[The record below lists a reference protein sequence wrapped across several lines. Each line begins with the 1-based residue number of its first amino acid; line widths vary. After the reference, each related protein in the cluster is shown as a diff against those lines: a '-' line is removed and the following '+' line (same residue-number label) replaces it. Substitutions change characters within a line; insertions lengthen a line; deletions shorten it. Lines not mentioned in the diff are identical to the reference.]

1 MDKKMIREFIVAY
14 SRVFFIQ
21 SLWNFERQQNAG
33 FLFLIE
39 PFLTKFYSDDAQKRE
54 AYLRHLEFFNTHPYM
69 AGIIAAI
76 VIKMEKEIAEG
87 NRELIPNVSN
97 LKSAMA
103 SPLAALGDSFFWGI
117 LRTACALLAILLI
130 ILSAGFEKEPF
141 LAFSPLIPFVF
152 LFAYNF
158 FHIFARYFFMAMAF
172 AFGRDMISAL
182 AKPQFRVFLNVVKAG
197 SLLSACSALL
207 AYLVFFGWQ
216 IDKFSFFDIPL
227 IDLAVFAA
235 CFIAALSFG
244 NKASC
249 IKIYL
254 IIALCIILAYFGA

>member
-1 MDKKMIREFIVAY
+1 MGGGAGKMIREFVITY

-21 SLWNFERQQNAG
+21 TLWNFERQQNAG

-76 VIKMEKEIAEG
+76 VIRTEKEIAEG
-87 NRELIPNVSN
+87 NRELIASVSN

-103 SPLAALGDSFFWGI
+103 SPMAALGDSFFWGL

-130 ILSAGFEKEPF
+130 ILSAGFQEGLF
-141 LAFSPLIPFVF
+141 VSISPIIPFIF

-158 FHIFARYFFMAMAF
+158 FHIVARYFFMAMAF
-172 AFGRDMISAL
+172 AFGRDMVSAL
-182 AKPQFRVFLNVVKAG
+182 AKPQFRVFLSAVK
-197 SLLSACSALL
+197 LI
-207 AYLVFFGWQ
+207 AYVIFFGWE
-216 IDKFSFFDIPL
+216 IERFSFFEIPI
-227 IDLAVFAA
+227 IDLAVFAV
-235 CFIAALSFG
+235 CFAAALFFG

-254 IIALCIILAYFGA
+254 IIALCIILTYFGA